1 MSFLVIRW
9 NRDVIVRKTT
19 LLSWSCSQTTISS
32 QVIFFTVCEGEQ
44 GTFPFFIF
52 TGSIPNEKKK
62 TKNGAEIQIKN
73 EPCDM

>member
-1 MSFLVIRW
+1 M
-9 NRDVIVRKTT
+9 VRKTT

-44 GTFPFFIF
+44 GTFPFFF
-52 TGSIPNEKKK
+52 LLVQSQTKKK

-73 EPCDM
+73 EPCNM